1 MGYFSKVTL
10 SFESSYHNFEINV
23 IHKGCWPKKVA
34 TRSAIVFF
42 SLPAPRKTREN
53 EVPPEFQAAK
63 NPRLARHGIEMD
75 AERV

>member
-1 MGYFSKVTL
+1 MSSIKV
-10 SFESSYHNFEINV
+10 V
-23 IHKGCWPKKVA
+23 GRKKWPPGLP
-34 TRSAIVFF
+34 SCFF

-63 NPRLARHGIEMD
+63 NPRLARHGIEVD